1 MRCAGSWATPYIYGF
16 SPKRGAGYACRA
28 SESKKFAGTVRLAAG
43 RAIRQISAVLGYR
56 IIEDDLSGAAVAALL
71 QLHLDEMHQ
80 WSPPESVHAMP
91 IVRLRR
97 PDVTFYSAWDGAN
110 LAACG
115 ALKQI
120 GPSHGE
126 LKSMR
131 AHPDFR
137 GRGAGRAMLDH
148 LLAEARARGYTRLS
162 LETGRPAAF
171 RPARAL
177 YEANGFAECPPF
189 GDYVAD
195 DFSICM
201 TRDL

>member
-1 MRCAGSWATPYIYGF
+1 MSCEF
-16 SPKRGAGYACRA
+16 
-28 SESKKFAGTVRLAAG
+28 L
-43 RAIRQISAVLGYR
+43 IR
-56 IIEDDLSGAAVAALL
+56 EDDLTGAEVTALL
-71 QLHLDEMHQ
+71 RLHLDEMHQ

-91 IVRLRR
+91 IERLRA
-97 PDVTFYSAWDGAN
+97 PDVTFYSAWQGN
-110 LAACG
+110 RLAACS
-115 ALKQI
+115 ALKQLDLR
-120 GPSHGE
+120 HGE

-148 LLAEARARGYTRLS
+148 LLGEARARGYSRVS
-162 LETGRPAAF
+162 LETGRPEAF

-177 YEANGFAECPPF
+177 YQANGFAECPPF
-189 GDYVAD
+189 ADYVAD